1 MITTI
6 LLLATLALTA
16 FYFFSTKDQAY
27 EKIDPTGRWDSAT
40 EKFRPIWLIKGLA
53 IFLVGLLI
61 VIIQPFAIERV
72 DAGHVGIKVNL
83 TGNSRG
89 VSKYEYK
96 TGWVLYNTWTETM
109 YEFPTYQQHIEFGQ
123 QQVITKGGFPADIK
137 PSFNYSLKPN
147 AVGDMFQNLRLPIKD
162 VEQGWLKN
170 AIVGAVNDVA
180 NTWEVDSIFGHRQA
194 FESAI
199 VSECNIRLSKWFEVS
214 QMRSNIIPPDAL
226 QDAIVA
232 KTRSVQQAEASI
244 QQALAAKAD
253 GERKIAV
260 AKADSAETII
270 NASAAAKAIQLKQ
283 DKLSPLY
290 IEYIKWTNASKD
302 LPRVPSTVVGSGAG
316 ALLNIK

>member
-6 LLLATLALTA
+6 LLVATLAATGY
-16 FYFFSTKDQAY
+16 YFLSTKDKAWIKG
-27 EKIDPTGRWDSAT
+27 EEDRWGNSDD
-40 EKFRPIWLIKGLA
+40 KFNAIWLIKGIL
-53 IFLVGLLI
+53 IFIIGI
-61 VIIQPFAIERV
+61 VATGIQPFAIERV

-96 TGWVLYNTWTETM
+96 TGWVVYNTWTENM
-109 YEFPTYQQHIEFGQ
+109 YEFPTYQQHIEFEA

-137 PSFNYSLKPN
+137 PSFNYSLKAN

-162 VEQGWLKN
+162 VEQGWLKT

-180 NTWEVDSIFGHRQA
+180 NTWEVDSIFGHRQG
-194 FESAI
+194 FEAAI
-199 VSECNIRLSKWFEVS
+199 VAECNLRLSKWFSVS
-214 QMRSNIIPPDAL
+214 QMRSNIIPPEAL
-226 QDAIVA
+226 QEAIVA

-260 AKADSAETII
+260 ARADSAETVI
-270 NASAAAKAIQLKQ
+270 NASAKARAMELTQQKLTPLFVEYKKIEKWDGQL
-283 DKLSPLY
+283 P
-290 IEYIKWTNASKD
+290 TTMAG
-302 LPRVPSTVVGSGAG
+302 GSGTF
-316 ALLNIK
+316 LNIK